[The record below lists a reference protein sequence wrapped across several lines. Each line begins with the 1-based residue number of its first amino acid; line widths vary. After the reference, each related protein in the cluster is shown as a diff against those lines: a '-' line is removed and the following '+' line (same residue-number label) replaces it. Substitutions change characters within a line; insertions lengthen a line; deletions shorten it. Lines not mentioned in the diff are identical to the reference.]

1 MDFTSTQTVEYINIL
16 GEAIDFC
23 REKVSSSSIIQN
35 QTFEYAII
43 LLYSRLLLTMC
54 EIYTLLLN
62 GYPEGAMSLWRNTYE
77 NIVITN
83 YLFKNKCDKD
93 LIERFFDSIDV
104 SAWIEDRKTLEWC
117 SKNYPDNSEV
127 QQKLKY
133 VENELKKYA
142 VKYPEYCDV
151 SKLKFSDY
159 WWVRK
164 GCSFTDLSHKTD
176 FSKNYVYNIASSKL
190 HASLFSSVFYID
202 NTEEGI
208 LIGETEKGLEIPLH
222 YSALNL
228 IVATMM
234 INDVFPC
241 LGLSQIID
249 KLKKL
254 CDEVKIISV

>member
-1 MDFTSTQTVEYINIL
+1 MDFTSTQMTEYINAL

-35 QTFEYAII
+35 RTFEYAII

-93 LIERFFDSIDV
+93 LIERFFDSVDV
-104 SAWIEDRKTLEWC
+104 SAWIEDRKTLEWY
-117 SKNYPDNSEV
+117 SKNCPDNSEI
-127 QQKLKY
+127 QQKLNY
-133 VENELKKYA
+133 AENELRKYA

-151 SKLKFSDY
+151 SKLRFSDY
-159 WWVRK
+159 WWVKK
-164 GCSFTDLSHKTD
+164 GCTFAKLSDETD
-176 FSKNYVYNIASSKL
+176 FPKNYMYNIASSKL

-228 IVATMM
+228 AVSTMM
-234 INDVFPC
+234 INDIFPD
-241 LGLSQIID
+241 LGLSKVID

-254 CDEVKIISV
+254 

>member
-1 MDFTSTQTVEYINIL
+1 MDFTSTQMTEYINAL

-35 QTFEYAII
+35 RTFEYAII

-93 LIERFFDSIDV
+93 LIERFFDSVDV
-104 SAWIEDRKTLEWC
+104 SAWIEDRKTLEWY
-117 SKNYPDNSEV
+117 SKNCPDNSEI
-127 QQKLKY
+127 QQKLNY
-133 VENELKKYA
+133 AENELRKYA

-151 SKLKFSDY
+151 SKLRFSDY
-159 WWVRK
+159 WWVKK
-164 GCSFTDLSHKTD
+164 GCTFAKLSDETD
-176 FSKNYVYNIASSKL
+176 FPKNYMYNIASSKL

-228 IVATMM
+228 AVSTMM
-234 INDVFPC
+234 INDIFPD
-241 LGLSQIID
+241 LGLSKVID
-249 KLKKL
+249 KFKKL
-254 CDEVKIISV
+254 

>member
-1 MDFTSTQTVEYINIL
+1 MDFNNSKISEYISTF

-23 REKVSSSSIIQN
+23 REKISSSPITEN
-35 QTFEYAII
+35 HTFECAMIFM
-43 LLYSRLLLTMC
+43 YSRLLLTMC
-54 EIYTLLLN
+54 EIKTLLTN

-93 LIERFFDSIDV
+93 LIERFFDSANV
-104 SAWIEDRKTLEWC
+104 SVWIEDKKTLEWY
-117 SKNYPDNSEV
+117 SKNCPDNSEI
-127 QQKLKY
+127 QQKLIY
-133 VENELKKYA
+133 VKDELRKYA

-164 GCSFTDLSHKTD
+164 GCNFTDLSYETD
-176 FSKNYVYNIASSKL
+176 FPKNYVYNIASSKL
-190 HASLFSSVFYID
+190 HSSLFSSIIYLD

-208 LIGETEKGLEIPLH
+208 LIGETEKGIETPLH
-222 YSALNL
+222 FSALNL
-228 IVATMM
+228 TVATTM
-234 INDVFPC
+234 INDVFPD
-241 LGLSQIID
+241 LELSKVID

-254 CDEVKIISV
+254 

>member
-1 MDFTSTQTVEYINIL
+1 MDFTSTQMTEYINAL

-35 QTFEYAII
+35 RTFEYAII

-93 LIERFFDSIDV
+93 LIERFFDSVDV
-104 SAWIEDRKTLEWC
+104 SAWIEDRKTLEWY
-117 SKNYPDNSEV
+117 SKNCPDNSEI
-127 QQKLKY
+127 QQKLNY
-133 VENELKKYA
+133 AENELRKYA

-151 SKLKFSDY
+151 SKLRFSDY
-159 WWVRK
+159 WWVKK
-164 GCSFTDLSHKTD
+164 GCTFAKLSDETD
-176 FSKNYVYNIASSKL
+176 FPKNYMYNIASSKL

-202 NTEEGI
+202 NSEEGI

-228 IVATMM
+228 AVSTMM
-234 INDVFPC
+234 INDIFPD
-241 LGLSQIID
+241 LGLSKVID

-254 CDEVKIISV
+254 